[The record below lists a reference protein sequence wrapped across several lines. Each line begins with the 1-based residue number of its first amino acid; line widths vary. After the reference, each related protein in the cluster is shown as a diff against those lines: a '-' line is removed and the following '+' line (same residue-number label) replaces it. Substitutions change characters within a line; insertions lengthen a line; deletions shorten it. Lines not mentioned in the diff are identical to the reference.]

1 MAGKPGG
8 RAQNGVCGREMAGKP
23 GGGAQN
29 GVCGRKMARKS
40 VRGGQNGVC
49 GRETARKSGG
59 GRAQNGVCGRETA
72 RKSGGGE
79 KMGEFGKIFVYLHDM
94 LKLLESIDSPED
106 LRKLP
111 KKKLPQVCA
120 EVREYMVQC
129 CAENPGHLGSS
140 LGAVELI
147 TALHYVYNTPKD
159 KLIFDVGHQAYAHK
173 ILTGRREAF
182 KLNRKRDGISGFPK
196 MSESRYDAFGAGHS
210 STSISA
216 ALGYAEAARIMSTGE
231 SVVAVIGD
239 GALTGGLAWE
249 GLNNAGNS
257 KADVLVILNDN
268 NISIDEARGGLHN
281 YLLKVTTSSFYNR
294 LKGKIWHSLGEGKFR
309 NWLQRLV
316 INSKSNLV
324 RGSGGALFESMGF
337 RYFGPIDGNDI
348 DLLTAVLKRL
358 KGIKGP
364 RILHIIT
371 KKGKGY
377 APAEADPV
385 TWHAPGKFDPVTG
398 ERRKTVSAIDKY
410 QDVFGEVLVELGKMD
425 SKVVGITPA
434 MATGCGMNR
443 FQAAFPGRFF
453 DVGIEEGHAVT
464 FSAGL
469 AAAGMKPFC
478 NIYSSFS
485 QRAYDN
491 IIHDVAL
498 QHLPVVLC
506 FDRGGLVG
514 EDGATHHGCL
524 DMAAYRSVP
533 GATVAAPSNETELK
547 NLMYTA
553 LSIKEGPFII
563 RYPRGYGEGTPWKES
578 AFEELPIGKGRK
590 LLDGKGMAVLAIGPA
605 ANRALEAA
613 KRHKTDYWSCPA
625 VYDMRF
631 LKPLDQDIMAEVSK
645 FRMIVTVEDGT
656 VKGGLFGA
664 VSEYFAGRADA
675 PVIKA
680 VGIPDR
686 FIPQATREEQLQECG
701 LDTESLFDLFIA
713 MMKNI

>member
-1 MAGKPGG
+1 MY
-8 RAQNGVCGREMAGKP
+8 
-23 GGGAQN
+23 
-29 GVCGRKMARKS
+29 
-40 VRGGQNGVC
+40 
-49 GRETARKSGG
+49 
-59 GRAQNGVCGRETA
+59 
-72 RKSGGGE
+72 
-79 KMGEFGKIFVYLHDM
+79 KILD
-94 LKLLESIDSPED
+94 KINSPEE
-106 LRKLP
+106 LRKLSRG
-111 KKKLPQVCA
+111 KLPELCS
-120 EVREYMVQC
+120 EIRDYMVKC

-147 TALHYVYNTPKD
+147 TALHYVYDTPKD
-159 KLIFDVGHQAYAHK
+159 KLVFDVGHQAYAHK

-182 KLNRKRDGISGFPK
+182 RENRKKDGISGFPK
-196 MSESRYDAFGAGHS
+196 MAESEYDAFGAGHS

-216 ALGYAEAARIMSTGE
+216 ALGYAEAARIKGSDE
-231 SVVAVIGD
+231 KAVAIIGD
-239 GALTGGLAWE
+239 GALSGGLAWE
-249 GLNNAGNS
+249 GLNNAGSS
-257 KADVLVILNDN
+257 KANILVVLNDN

-281 YLLKVTTSSFYNR
+281 YLLRVTTSSTYNRVKNGIWNR
-294 LKGKIWHSLGEGKFR
+294 LKEGRFRQWMQKI
-309 NWLQRLV
+309 V
-316 INSKSNLV
+316 VDTKSNLV
-324 RGSGGALFESMGF
+324 RSSGGAVFEAMGF
-337 RYFGPIDGNDI
+337 RYFGPVDGNSMEE
-348 DLLTAVLKRL
+348 LVAVLQRL
-358 KGIKGP
+358 KKLSGP

-385 TWHAPGKFDPVTG
+385 TWHAPGRFNPVTG
-398 ERRKTVSAIDKY
+398 ERIKTVSAKDRY
-410 QDVFGEVLVELGKMD
+410 QDVFGHVLVDLAKLD
-425 SKVVGITPA
+425 PKVVGITPA
-434 MATGCGMNR
+434 MATGCGMNL
-443 FQAAFPGRFF
+443 FQAAFPERFF

-498 QHLPVVLC
+498 QKLPVVLC

-514 EDGATHHGCL
+514 EDGATHCGAFDL
-524 DMAAYRSVP
+524 AAYRSIP
-533 GATVAAPSNETELK
+533 GAVVAAPSDEIELK

-553 LSIKEGPFII
+553 LSVKEGPIII
-563 RYPRGYGEGTPWKES
+563 RYPRGYGEGKPWKES
-578 AFEELPIGKGRK
+578 AFEELPVGKGRK
-590 LLDGKGMAVLAIGPA
+590 LLDGKGMAVLALGPV

-625 VYDMRF
+625 VYDMRY
-631 LKPLDQDIMAEVSK
+631 LKPLDADIMEEAAK
-645 FRMIVTVEDGT
+645 YKIIVTVEDGT

-686 FIPQATREEQLQECG
+686 FIPQASRDQQMQECG
-701 LDTESLFDLFIA
+701 MDTESLFDLFIA
-713 MMKNI
+713 LMKNI